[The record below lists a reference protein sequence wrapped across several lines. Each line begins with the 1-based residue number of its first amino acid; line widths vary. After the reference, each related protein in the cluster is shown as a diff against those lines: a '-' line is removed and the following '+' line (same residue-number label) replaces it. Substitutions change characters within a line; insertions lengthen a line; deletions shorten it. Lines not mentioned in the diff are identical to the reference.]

1 MARNQKKSGGQGKNQ
16 NRDRN
21 RRQNG
26 AQSPAQDQ
34 EAQRSQGV
42 WDDNQF
48 DSVLPSY
55 GSFLM
60 QYENDWDDDW
70 DDDDT
75 PIEKKVAAQK
85 AEKAKAKKKKQ
96 AAAQPVVRDKSSAA
110 PDKKQPEIKSQNKK
124 SQDRTKPPVHE
135 DERLFNNEDDRGLTL
150 KEIDVTCSESRSDKR
165 KPGDKKQLP
174 QKQGVQKQESKDK
187 AVSKPAPAAREAVT
201 EPVPAPIAVP
211 ITAPVEAVSKG
222 GGVSLRVVAS
232 KSEFPH
238 ADRRKRAEKSAV
250 SAERAERQKQSAE
263 RQKQIAESR
272 VPSAESR
279 TPSTESRLGSK
290 PKDKAAAP
298 AVPQK
303 EEPKTQPG
311 TERKTQSE
319 KRKEQSAE
327 GRSDRSPKGKAAT
340 PKAATPQ
347 KEESQAKSPD
357 VRKELPAERK
367 PPSPEPK
374 PQRDEPKPQRDESK
388 KDVAANAERKVRNAK
403 GEERGDQVVRHSKS
417 RASQG
422 DAANIPL
429 ETSSRANAK
438 PKNREQAPSRTAHAT
453 LSPTRAAIEPTDI
466 PHDVEGKDKP
476 SGFGNLKLS
485 NVMFASLKAANYH
498 EPSPVQAGLIPDVLA
513 GHDVM
518 GQARTGTGKTAAFCI
533 PILEGLDNYE
543 HGDEPVALILV
554 PTRELAVQVR
564 DEAAKL
570 AKGRKVRIIACYGGK
585 PIGDQI
591 AKLKVGADIVVG
603 TPGRILDLSRRGALK
618 LDALIWVVLDE
629 ADRMLDIGFRPDI
642 EKILRLTP
650 SDRQTL
656 LLSATL
662 PPDVVKLAERY
673 MREPKVIDF
682 SDKQMAVETIDQ
694 YYITIDRDRKL
705 QGLICLINEQQ
716 PEQAI
721 VFCRTKRGADR
732 VKRQLEGT
740 FASLDSLHGD
750 MTQGTRDRV
759 MAQFRAGKLQILVA
773 TDVVG
778 RGIDVTGISHIINY
792 DIPVFCD
799 DYVHRVG
806 RTGRMGRDGTA
817 FTFVTAEEG
826 QELTRIEMRINQQ
839 LKRAELKDFE
849 AVSQIVPTDKEP
861 PKPVFGK
868 SARRVRRAL

>member
-1 MARNQKKSGGQGKNQ
+1 LARNQNQKKSGGQGKNQ

-21 RRQNG
+21 RRQDG
-26 AQSPAQDQ
+26 AQSRKNGSQKN
-34 EAQRSQGV
+34 EAQTSGKEQERPPLNQEV
-42 WDDNQF
+42 WSDADDEF
-48 DSVLPSY
+48 GGALPSY
-55 GSFLM
+55 GSFLK

-75 PIEKKVAAQK
+75 PIEKKVAAQR

-96 AAAQPVVRDKSSAA
+96 VAAKSAAQEKPPAVR
-110 PDKKQPEIKSQNKK
+110 DKKQPEKKSPEKK
-124 SQDRTKPPVHE
+124 SQERIKPPVHE

-150 KEIDVTCSESRSDKR
+150 EEIDVTSSETRSEKR
-165 KPGDKKQLP
+165 KPGDKKQP
-174 QKQGVQKQESKDK
+174 PQKQESQKQEPMKQVPKDK
-187 AVSKPAPAAREAVT
+187 PISKPAPTTKETVT
-201 EPVPAPIAVP
+201 EPVSAR
-211 ITAPVEAVSKG
+211 TGAPVEAVSKG
-222 GGVSLRVVAS
+222 GGVSLRVVAA

-238 ADRRKRAEKSAV
+238 ANRRTRAKTEVQRSETRGQSVEKCS
-250 SAERAERQKQSAE
+250 E
-263 RQKQIAESR
+263 
-272 VPSAESR
+272 
-279 TPSTESRLGSK
+279 SK
-290 PKDKAAAP
+290 PKDKVPAP
-298 AVPQK
+298 VTPKK
-303 EEPKTQPG
+303 EEPK
-311 TERKTQSE
+311 S
-319 KRKEQSAE
+319 
-327 GRSDRSPKGKAAT
+327 
-340 PKAATPQ
+340 
-347 KEESQAKSPD
+347 KSPE
-357 VRKELPAERK
+357 VRKE
-367 PPSPEPK
+367 SPIESKSPRTESK
-374 PQRDEPKPQRDESK
+374 PQRDELK
-388 KDVAANAERKVRNAK
+388 KDRSSAERKAQSTKV
-403 GEERGDQVVRHSKS
+403 EERGEKVDRHSKS
-417 RASQG
+417 RVSQG
-422 DAANIPL
+422 DATNIQP
-429 ETSSRANAK
+429 ETSSHANSIQ
-438 PKNREQAPSRTAHAT
+438 RRSRRDRPTIT
-453 LSPTRAAIEPTDI
+453 SNSTPQTPNPTPQTPNPTPQTPNPTPQTPNSTPQTPNSKLKTPTRAAIEPVDI
-466 PHDVEGKDKP
+466 SHEVEGKNKP

-485 NVMFASLKAANYH
+485 KVMLASLKAANYH
-498 EPSPVQAGLIPDVLA
+498 EPSPVQTGLIPDVLA
-513 GHDVM
+513 GRDVM
-518 GQARTGTGKTAAFCI
+518 GQARTGTGKTAAFVI

-618 LDALIWVVLDE
+618 LDSLIWVVLDE

-650 SDRQTL
+650 PDRQTL

-716 PEQAI
+716 PKQAI

-740 FASLDSLHGD
+740 FGSLDSLHGD

-849 AVSQIVPTDKEP
+849 AVSQIIPTDKEP